1 MVVGGEGGGGVLEGK
16 GMGGGQLLE
25 LLNMFSA
32 YMARINFRK
41 HTLFQSK
48 ILGPVGQS
56 IVSLTSSLRGQLVKC
71 FMTL

>member
-25 LLNMFSA
+25 LFNMFSA

-41 HTLFQSK
+41 HTLFHLFNQ
-48 ILGPVGQS
+48 
-56 IVSLTSSLRGQLVKC
+56 RFWAQLVKA
-71 FMTL
+71 LLA